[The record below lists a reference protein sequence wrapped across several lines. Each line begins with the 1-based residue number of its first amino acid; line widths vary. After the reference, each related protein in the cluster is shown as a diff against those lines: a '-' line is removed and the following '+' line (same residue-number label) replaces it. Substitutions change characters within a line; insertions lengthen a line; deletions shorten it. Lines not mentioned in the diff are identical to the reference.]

1 MEVQKHYH
9 DQLEQREQEA
19 GAKAQQTL
27 QNMFDGGFIDV
38 DEAGEYVPGKALS

>member
-19 GAKAQQTL
+19 GAKAERMRDVPARAGRQSRCKC
-27 QNMFDGGFIDV
+27 GGCIT
-38 DEAGEYVPGKALS
+38 